1 MSTSSDYKKDIA
13 VTTHGWYMDDSN
25 DFDDISLNRGW
36 KKRAKLIDGSYVIT
50 LIGELPL
57 DISSSFKGTTVI
69 RTFTEEKAH
78 SNVQHSLRA
87 ATYKLSCRTQVMSS
101 AFMA

>member
-13 VTTHGWYMDDSN
+13 ATTHGWYMDDSN
-25 DFDDISLNRGW
+25 DFDDISTNRGW

-57 DISSSFKGTTVI
+57 DISSSFKGTV
-69 RTFTEEKAH
+69 EKF
-78 SNVQHSLRA
+78 Q
-87 ATYKLSCRTQVMSS
+87 QD
-101 AFMA
+101 